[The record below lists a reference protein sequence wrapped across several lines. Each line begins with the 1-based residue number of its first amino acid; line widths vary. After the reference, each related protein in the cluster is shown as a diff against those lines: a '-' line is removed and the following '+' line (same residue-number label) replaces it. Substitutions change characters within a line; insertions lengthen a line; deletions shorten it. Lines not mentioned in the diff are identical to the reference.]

1 MVRGRLAFWERCAMS
16 PNDRTRW
23 FGLAVLS
30 VGVAMIIVDATIV
43 NVALPSIIRE
53 FDLALADAEWINSIY
68 SLVFAALLITLGKV
82 GDMYGRRRLF
92 MIGLVIFVGASMM
105 AGLATDGSS
114 LILARLLQGVGAA
127 VILPATLSTV
137 NATFQGKE
145 RGIAFGVWG
154 SVIGGMAALGPLLG
168 GWLTTEHSWRWAFY
182 INVPI
187 GVIAFVGAIL
197 WVKETRDTELT
208 RGFDIP
214 GIFLSGLGMAAIV
227 FALIEGPR
235 YGFISGTKEFTAGPL
250 TWPENWVSPV
260 LVTFIVGV
268 LLVVG
273 FVFNEKVR
281 ANAGKAVL
289 FDLKL
294 FRFKSFSLGNGAA
307 AILSLG
313 EFGLVF
319 VLPLFLQAVFGYSA
333 FKTGL
338 LLLALAIGAFIGG
351 PTAGVLAT
359 RIGPRRVVSA
369 GMGMEAIAI
378 ASVALLF
385 APQRSGWAFIMPL
398 FIYGVGVGLAS
409 AQLTSVVLSEVPP
422 RESGQASGM
431 QSTFRQ
437 VGAAIGIALLGTVLS
452 AGLRT
457 GTAENL
463 AEIPEL
469 SVAAQEGIVEAVD
482 GSAGQV
488 LPALAD
494 QPGSEPV
501 VAAVSDAFASAAR
514 TTGFVAVFFVSIGFL
529 LSLGLPDIRYTDRA
543 SPESPG
549 D

>member
-1 MVRGRLAFWERCAMS
+1 MMV
-16 PNDRTRW
+16 NDRTRW

-43 NVALPSIIRE
+43 NVALPSIIRD
-53 FDLALADAEWINSIY
+53 FDLTLADAEWINSIY

-92 MIGLVIFVGASMM
+92 MVGLVIFVAASMM
-105 AGLATDGSS
+105 AGRSSDGSW
-114 LILARLLQGVGAA
+114 LIFARFLQGVGAA

-137 NATFQGKE
+137 NATFQGRE

-187 GVIAFVGAIL
+187 GAIALIGAVL
-197 WVKETRDTELT
+197 WVNETRDTQVA

-214 GIFLSGLGMAAIV
+214 GIFLSGLGMAGVV
-227 FALIEGPR
+227 FALIEGPQ
-235 YGFISGTKEFTAGPL
+235 YGFVSATKAFTVGSV

-260 LVTFIVGV
+260 LVTFIIGV

-273 FVFNEKVR
+273 FVLNEKVR
-281 ANAGKAVL
+281 ADAGKPVL
-289 FDLKL
+289 FDLTL
-294 FRFKSFSLGNGAA
+294 FKFKSFSLGNAAA

-351 PTAGVLAT
+351 PTAGLLAT
-359 RIGPRRVVSA
+359 KIGPRRVVSA
-369 GMGMEAIAI
+369 GMGLEAIAI
-378 ASVALLF
+378 TAVALLF
-385 APQRSGWAFIMPL
+385 APDRSGWTFILPL
-398 FIYGVGVGLAS
+398 FVYGVGVGLAS

-457 GTAENL
+457 GTADNL
-463 AEIPEL
+463 AAIPDL
-469 SVAAQEGIVEAVD
+469 PAAVQEGIVEAVD

-488 LPALAD
+488 LPALAE
-494 QPGSEPV
+494 QPGSDAV
-501 VAAVSDAFASAAR
+501 VAAVSEAFASAAR
-514 TTGFVAVFFVSIGFL
+514 TTGFVAVVFVSMGFL
-529 LSLGLPDIRYTDRA
+529 LSTRLPDIRYADRA
-543 SPESPG
+543 SPEASES
-549 D
+549 

>member
-1 MVRGRLAFWERCAMS
+1 MTVT
-16 PNDRTRW
+16 DRTRW

-82 GDMYGRRRLF
+82 GDMYGRRRMF

-114 LILARLLQGVGAA
+114 LIFARLLQGIGAA

-187 GVIAFVGAIL
+187 GAIALIGTVL
-197 WVKETRDTELT
+197 WVKETRDTELQ

-214 GIFLSGLGMAAIV
+214 GILLSGIGMAAVV
-227 FALIEGPR
+227 FSLIEGPR
-235 YGFISGTKEFTAGPL
+235 LGFLKQIDTFSAGPF
-250 TWPENWVSPV
+250 TWPENWISPV
-260 LVTFIVGV
+260 VATFLLGVV
-268 LLVVG
+268 LLVG
-273 FVFNEKVR
+273 FVLNEKVR
-281 ANAGKAVL
+281 AERGQAVL
-289 FDLKL
+289 FDLSL
-294 FRFKSFSLGNGAA
+294 FRFKSFSLGNSAA
-307 AILSLG
+307 ATLSLG

-351 PTAGVLAT
+351 PTAGMLAT
-359 RIGPRRVVSA
+359 KIGPRRVVSA
-369 GMGMEAIAI
+369 GMGMEAVAI
-378 ASVALLF
+378 LAVALLI
-385 APQRSGWAFIMPL
+385 APERSGWTFILPL
-398 FIYGVGVGLAS
+398 FVYGVGVGLAS
-409 AQLTSVVLSEVPP
+409 AQLTSVILSEVPP

-452 AGLRT
+452 AGLRS
-457 GTAENL
+457 GTIDNL
-463 AEIPEL
+463 ATIPDL
-469 SVAAQEGIVEAVD
+469 APVTQEGIVEAVA

-488 LPALAD
+488 LPALAE
-494 QPGSEPV
+494 QPGSEAV
-501 VAAVSDAFASAAR
+501 VIAVSDAFASAAQ
-514 TTGFVAVFFVSIGFL
+514 TTGFVAVAFVFLGFL
-529 LSLGLPDIRYTDRA
+529 LSTQLPDIRYSDREA
-543 SPESPG
+543 STPQEE
-549 D
+549 

>member
-1 MVRGRLAFWERCAMS
+1 MAVT
-16 PNDRTRW
+16 DRTRW

-82 GDMYGRRRLF
+82 GDMYGRRRMF

-114 LILARLLQGVGAA
+114 LIAARFLQGIGAA

-182 INVPI
+182 INLPI
-187 GVIAFVGAIL
+187 GAVALIGTVM
-197 WVKETRDTELT
+197 WVRETRDTELQ

-214 GIFLSGLGMAAIV
+214 GILLSGIGLAAVV
-227 FALIEGPR
+227 FSLIEGPR
-235 YGFISGTKEFTAGPL
+235 LGFFQQIDAFNAGPFA
-250 TWPENWVSPV
+250 WPEHWISPV
-260 LVTFIVGV
+260 VATFVLGV
-268 LLVVG
+268 LLLIG
-273 FVFNEKVR
+273 FVLNEKVR
-281 ANAGKAVL
+281 AERGRAVL
-289 FDLKL
+289 FDLAL
-294 FRFKSFSLGNGAA
+294 FRFKSFSLGNSAA
-307 AILSLG
+307 ATLSLG

-333 FKTGL
+333 FRTGL
-338 LLLALAIGAFIGG
+338 LLLSLAIGAFIGG
-351 PTAGVLAT
+351 PTAGILAT
-359 RIGPRRVVSA
+359 KIGPRRVVSA
-369 GMGMEAIAI
+369 GMGMEAVAI
-378 ASVALLF
+378 LAVALLI
-385 APQRSGWAFIMPL
+385 APEQSGWTFILPL
-398 FIYGVGVGLAS
+398 FVYGVGVGLAS
-409 AQLTSVVLSEVPP
+409 AQLTSVILSEVPT

-452 AGLRT
+452 AGLRS
-457 GTAENL
+457 GTIDNL
-463 AEIPEL
+463 ATIPDL
-469 SVAAQEGIVEAVD
+469 PPVAQEGIVEAVA

-488 LPALAD
+488 LPALAE
-494 QPGSEPV
+494 QPGSEAV
-501 VAAVSDAFASAAR
+501 VAAVSDAFASAAQS
-514 TTGFVAVFFVSIGFL
+514 TGFVAVAFVFLGFV
-529 LSLGLPDIRYTDRA
+529 LSTQLPDIRYTDRRTR
-543 SPESPG
+543 SPAEQ
-549 D
+549 